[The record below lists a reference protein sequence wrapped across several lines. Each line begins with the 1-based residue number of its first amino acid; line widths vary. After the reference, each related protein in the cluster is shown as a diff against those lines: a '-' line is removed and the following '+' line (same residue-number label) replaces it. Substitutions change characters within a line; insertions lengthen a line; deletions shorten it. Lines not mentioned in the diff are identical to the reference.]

1 MRDHSF
7 CFQVGAMLKQFL
19 PQLQTTFVKAL
30 NDGNRI
36 VRVKAA
42 VATGHLIKIHTRPD
56 PIYTELHNSIKN
68 LEDSSIRYVPCLC
81 LFLHFLNFYLIFT

>member
-1 MRDHSF
+1 
-7 CFQVGAMLKQFL
+7 MLKQFL

-68 LEDSSIRYVPCLC
+68 LEDSSIRYLLEFDFRFSGPIFLKIIFISS
-81 LFLHFLNFYLIFT
+81 LFFF